1 MPELQLD
8 SIDWN
13 ILGLL
18 QADARISNV
27 ELAKAVGLSPSP
39 CLNRV
44 RALEEAGYISRYVTL
59 LDALRVGLKVS
70 VFIQVTLERQIE
82 SALERFENAI
92 RSRPEVMECYLMT
105 GDADYLIRVVVADIQ
120 LLEEFI
126 LKFLTKLPG
135 VGNIK
140 SSFALKQ
147 VKYQTA
153 LPLPLTAGKR
163 DEGRVWSPKAVPPNI
178 PPGNEC
184 YVPAALTGSRG
195 PRLPCCTTEKKR
207 VTDDSHGGYGP
218 PASGRASARERRRR

>member
-1 MPELQLD
+1 MKQHEMPDFQLD
-8 SIDWN
+8 AIDWQ

-18 QADARISNV
+18 QGDARMSNV

-59 LDALRVGLKVS
+59 LEALRVGLKVS

-82 SALERFENAI
+82 PVLETFEKAI
-92 RSRPEVMECYLMT
+92 RGRPEVMECYLMT
-105 GDADYLIRVVVADIQ
+105 GDADYLLRVVVPDIQ
-120 LLEEFI
+120 VLEDFI
-126 LKFLTKLPG
+126 LNFLSRVPG

-153 LPLPLTAGKR
+153 LPLPVEAGR
-163 DEGRVWSPKAVPPNI
+163 PAGARPR
-178 PPGNEC
+178 PG
-184 YVPAALTGSRG
+184 
-195 PRLPCCTTEKKR
+195 
-207 VTDDSHGGYGP
+207 
-218 PASGRASARERRRR
+218 RRRQGKNR